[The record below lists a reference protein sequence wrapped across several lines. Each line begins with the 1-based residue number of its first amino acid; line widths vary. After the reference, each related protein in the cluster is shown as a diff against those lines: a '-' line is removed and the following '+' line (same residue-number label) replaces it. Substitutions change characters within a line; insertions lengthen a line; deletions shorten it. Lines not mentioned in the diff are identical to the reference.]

1 MMLGWLPR
9 GGTILCFHGVRADE
23 QPDGGGIHV
32 TERTLREGIAL
43 ATTLGTI
50 VPLRDLIARS
60 REARS
65 TAGLVALTFDD
76 ACLSVARLAAP
87 AIRQAGAHATIF
99 AVRSASE
106 SGVPYWW
113 DRLSLVAPLLTLDEW
128 GQLFAGLETRLPV
141 NGDEAARVAR
151 DAVIARHRGL
161 LPAAAHAVLA
171 AVEARHRL
179 HELYDRSLSP
189 AELAALASDAHFEIG
204 VHTVTHRA
212 LPLLSDDEIEA
223 EIRDCHG
230 WLRDLLAAP
239 LPILAI
245 PYGLRDERT
254 VPVARRAGMEAVLRI
269 APRNVM
275 PQWDESGLPR
285 FSMSERRRGW
295 KLGAAVLGVY
305 EWAHALGLK
314 SGRGDPS
321 LPTLAGPKA
330 S

>member
-9 GGTILCFHGVRADE
+9 GGTILCFHGVRAEE

-32 TERTLREGIAL
+32 TEHTLREAIAL

-87 AIRQAGAHATIF
+87 AIRQAGAHATVF

-113 DRLSLVAPLLTLDEW
+113 DRLSLVTPLLTADEW
-128 GQLFAGLETRLPV
+128 GQLFAALDTPLPV
-141 NGDEAARVAR
+141 NVREAARVAR
-151 DAVIARHRGL
+151 DAVIARHQGM
-161 LPAAAHAVLA
+161 LPSASDALLA
-171 AVEARHRL
+171 AIEARHGLYGR
-179 HELYDRSLSP
+179 YDRSLSP
-189 AELAALASDAHFEIG
+189 AEVAKLASDAHFEIG

-212 LPLLSDDEIEA
+212 LPFLSDDDVEA

-230 WLRDLLAAP
+230 WLRELLASP
-239 LPILAI
+239 LPVLAI

-254 VPVARRAGMEAVLRI
+254 APLARRAGMEAVLRI
-269 APRNVM
+269 AARNVM
-275 PQWDESGLPR
+275 PQWDENGLPR
-285 FSMSERRRGW
+285 FSMSEQRRGW
-295 KLGAAVLGVY
+295 KLGSAMLGVY

-314 SGRGDPS
+314 SGTGDPS
-321 LPTLAGPKA
+321 LSVRLGPRD